1 MTTKNEEEGSFM
13 KKNSSLI
20 LDFFYRFVSHSSI
33 GDVFICLFL
42 ILILFPACAGEMS
55 VEEARQVTVSMSG
68 KSLVAPPRRIDDI
81 LSAINESGQYDPA
94 RGEKFR
100 AVIDKPRPQTDND
113 ATLAGYYHN
122 RGNAAIQIGRYNQA
136 LADLRLASEYSL
148 RAGGPNH
155 KLLTRL
161 AYAEFVSGNFKHAIE
176 VFEQSL
182 SKKEWPSTY
191 NGLVKLY
198 TRVGDLES
206 AERVAKRGIGLC
218 NQLQNQKGWGTWP
231 TIHAAN
237 IRAYVLEAQG
247 KFSEAEPYYRRV
259 LQNWSPSMKRQYPIS
274 PIVSKVYLTRNLK
287 NQDRLVEAEMEAR
300 ETLKEALGIL
310 GRDSE
315 ITASIIGELGEILLR
330 QGRLEDAEKLMRAAF
345 RTLKETN
352 VPSDSYLMAEG
363 RMRLGE
369 ILTAEQKFDDAMEQF
384 DHAKAEMQHNR
395 YLYKNYFARNPA
407 LMFSL
412 MRTGRIEEAANQI
425 SAIHERNNKLL
436 GEKHYL
442 TAEALAARGMIH
454 AMQKKD
460 KEALRDF
467 SDAFPILLE
476 TSSGDTFSYGRKT
489 RLRYISETFLGFL
502 ARLKGGELEK
512 KAGIDASSEAFKLAD
527 VLLGSTV
534 RGAIRAS
541 TARAAVTSPELAD
554 LVRREQDA
562 QKQLKIL
569 ERALTDN
576 LAAPTKQQLPE
587 LIKELKQKMDALT
600 KARTVLVDEIKT
612 RFPKYSELTTPKPVA
627 ISQLQNHLRPGE
639 AFISIYAADDQSY
652 VWAIPYEGEIS
663 FSTVSLDRTGLSQIV
678 KDLRKALDSEPVT
691 LGDVPEF
698 NIRKAYGLY
707 SKLLKPIEKG
717 WKNATDLLIVA
728 HGPLG
733 QLPFSILPTAPVS
746 VVEDEQELFSK
757 YRKVPWLIRKASV
770 TRLPSAST
778 FVTLRTLPE
787 GDPYRKAFAGFGDP
801 FFNQE
806 QLAQVEKEKKEPT
819 MVLASRGGRLHV
831 RGIRISEEGILD
843 EEKIISCT
851 IDNLNRLP
859 DTSEEI
865 KHIAEALGANPD
877 RDIFLGRQASEHQ
890 VKSMDLSDRR
900 VIAFA
905 THALVA
911 GDLDGLDQPALALSA
926 PSISGGDEDGL
937 LTMGEIL
944 RLKLNADWIVLSA
957 CNTGAADGKGADAI
971 SGLGRAFFYAGTR
984 AILVSMWPVETTSA
998 RKLTTGLFRYQKEDK
1013 KLSRAR
1019 ALRKSALELI
1029 DGPGLKDDVTG
1040 KIAASY
1046 AHPLFWA
1053 PFIIVG
1059 ESGRNAD

>member
-1 MTTKNEEEGSFM
+1 M
-13 KKNSSLI
+13 KKNNSLTS
-20 LDFFYRFVSHSSI
+20 DFFYRFVSHSSI

-42 ILILFPACAGEMS
+42 ILILFPACAGKMS

-68 KSLVAPPRRIDDI
+68 KSLVAPPRRINDI
-81 LSAINESGQYDPA
+81 LTALDQSGQYDPA
-94 RGEKFR
+94 ISEKFR
-100 AVIDKPRPQTDND
+100 AVINKPRPQTDDD
-113 ATLAGYYHN
+113 ATLAHYYHK
-122 RGNAAIQIGRYNQA
+122 RGDAAIQIGRHNQA
-136 LADLRLASEYSL
+136 LADLHLAFDYSL
-148 RAGGPNH
+148 RSGGPNH
-155 KLLTRL
+155 KLLNSL
-161 AYAEFVSGNFKHAIE
+161 AYAEFASGNFKHAIE
-176 VFEQSL
+176 LFEQSL

-206 AERVAKRGIGLC
+206 AEKTKKRGIGLC
-218 NQLQNQKGWGTWP
+218 NRLRNQKGWGTWP
-231 TIHAAN
+231 SIHAAN
-237 IRAYVLEAQG
+237 MKAYVLEAQS

-259 LQNWSPSMKRQYPIS
+259 LRNWSPSMKRQYPIS
-274 PIVSKVYLTRNLK
+274 PIVSMLYLTRNLK
-287 NQDRLVEAEMEAR
+287 NQDRLVEAEVEAR

-310 GRDSE
+310 GKDSE

-330 QGRLEDAEKLMRAAF
+330 QGRLEDAEKLMRAAL
-345 RTLKETN
+345 RTLEETN

-369 ILTAEQKFDDAMEQF
+369 ILTAEQKFDEAMEQF
-384 DHAKAEMQHNR
+384 DLAKSGMQQNR
-395 YLYKNYFARNPA
+395 YLYENYFAKNPA
-407 LMFSL
+407 LMLSL
-412 MRTGRIEEAANQI
+412 LRTDRIKEAANQI
-425 SAIHERNNKLL
+425 SAIHARNSKLL
-436 GEKHYL
+436 GEKQYL
-442 TAEALAARGMIH
+442 TVEALGFRGMVH
-454 AMQKKD
+454 AMQKND
-460 KEALRDF
+460 KQALSDF
-467 SDAFPILLE
+467 SDALPVLLE
-476 TSSGDTFSYGRKT
+476 TSSGDIFSYGRNT
-489 RLRYISETFLGFL
+489 RLRIISETYLGFL
-502 ARLKGGELEK
+502 ARVKGGELEK
-512 KAGIDASSEAFKLAD
+512 EAGIDASSEAFRLAD
-527 VLLGSTV
+527 AISGSTV
-534 RGAIRAS
+534 RGAIGAS
-541 TARAAVTSPELAD
+541 TARAAVTSEELAD

-562 QKQLKIL
+562 QKQLKLL

-576 LAAPTKQQLPE
+576 LAAPSEQQLPE
-587 LIKELKQKMDALT
+587 LIKELKRKMDTLT
-600 KARTVLVDEIKT
+600 NARMVLVDEIRN
-612 RFPKYSELTTPKPVA
+612 RFPKYSELTTPKPVT
-627 ISQLQNHLRPGE
+627 ISQLQNHLRPRE

-652 VWAIPYEGEIS
+652 VWAIPYEGAVS
-663 FSTVSLDRTGLSQIV
+663 FSTVSLGRTGLSQIV
-678 KDLRKALDSEPVT
+678 TDLRKALDPEPVT

-698 NIRKAYGLY
+698 NTRKAYDLY
-707 SKLLKPIEKG
+707 SKLLEPIEKG
-717 WKNATDLLIVA
+717 WKSATDLLIVA

-746 VVEDEQELFSK
+746 LAEDEQELFSK
-757 YRKVPWLIRKASV
+757 YRKVPWLIQKASV

-778 FVTLRTLPE
+778 FVTLRNLPE

-806 QLAQVEKEKKEPT
+806 QLAQAEKEKEEPAI
-819 MVLASRGGRLHV
+819 VLASRGGRFHV

-843 EEKIISCT
+843 NDEIVSCT

-877 RDIFLGRQASEHQ
+877 RDIFLGRRASEHQ

-911 GDLDGLDQPALALSA
+911 GDLDGLHQPALALSA
-926 PSISGGDEDGL
+926 PSISGDNEDGL

-944 RLKLNADWIVLSA
+944 KLKLNADWIVLSA
-957 CNTGAADGKGADAI
+957 CNTGAAEGKGADAI

-1019 ALRKSALELI
+1019 ALRKSVLELI

-1053 PFIIVG
+1053 PFILVG
-1059 ESGRNAD
+1059 ETGSNAN